1 MPELPEVETIVGSL
15 RPHVTGHRILAFD
28 LLSPRAASSELAER
42 IIGQAIGGV
51 HRHGKYILVELERC
65 RLAIH
70 LRMTGKLLI
79 GADPTHPRAI
89 ITTTGPAIV
98 FDDIRQFGS
107 IRYLESGGLP
117 PNLGPDILDLPAS
130 DFAALLAR
138 RSGAIKPVLL
148 NQAVIAGLGNIYV
161 DEALFRA
168 RIHPAAK
175 LARIS
180 PKRLLTLHA
189 VTIELLG
196 EAIAAGGSSI
206 SDYVDASG
214 ARGSFQESHRVYGR
228 EGLPCPVCATPIRR
242 IVVAQRGTHLCPRCQ
257 QR

>member
-1 MPELPEVETIVGSL
+1 MPELPEVETIVRSL
-15 RPHVTGHRILAFD
+15 RPHVTGHRILVFD
-28 LLSPRAASSELAER
+28 LLSPRAASAALAGR
-42 IIGQAIGGV
+42 ITGQTICDV
-51 HRHGKYILVELERC
+51 RRHGKYILIELDRG

-70 LRMTGKLLI
+70 LRMTGKLLVG
-79 GADPTHPRAI
+79 GAPSHPRAI
-89 ITTTGPAIV
+89 IRTTGPAIV

-107 IRYLESGGLP
+107 LRYLETGDLP
-117 PNLGPDILDLPAS
+117 PNLGPDILDLSAG
-130 DFAALLAR
+130 DFASLLAV

-148 NQAVIAGLGNIYV
+148 NQAIIAGLGNIYV

-168 RIHPAAK
+168 RTHPLAK

-180 PKRLLTLHA
+180 RRRLLTLHA
-189 VTIELLG
+189 VTLELLS

-214 ARGSFQESHRVYGR
+214 ARGSFQEMHCVYGR
-228 EGLPCPVCATPIRR
+228 AGLPCPICATPIRR